1 MSKPL
6 FWIYGNYYQSHKT
19 WEDICSKVKDA
30 KIEVLD
36 CGHNPENSTDDN
48 KVIMAGG
55 VIKVLKNK
63 DIFDKRPRII
73 KLKGLPS
80 DYTILTDYLYLVN
93 DKCVLVIDAPFGY
106 YKSKRFNSAKTSNFY
121 KTVKSEGKIFEFP
134 LDAVR
139 HDSAVKWVKDVALNF
154 GKKIDDDAAQLV
166 VEMKGRNLDALYAAV
181 VLLRD
186 YQIGKNIKKSDV
198 ETACISTFL
207 RTVWDL
213 IESIFA
219 QDYNNALLHMQ
230 RFYQLSEVPSEFPS
244 MTYEMLGALM
254 YKFRPLVLIKDG
266 IGDKEP
272 TFDNI
277 KAALSGYKRI
287 DKKDTEEDEDSENHS
302 TEYKEMYD
310 DRFIGMSLQDSGF
323 NRMLRLS
330 RDQIYS
336 KYSEILEV
344 QKYVR
349 TEAKSNTQIKE
360 ALDSLI
366 MVLCGTITPSVSRQM
381 RKYKVDLEA

>member
-1 MSKPL
+1 VDKDKYL
-6 FWIYGNYYQSHKT
+6 FWIYGNYYQSHKA
-19 WEDICSKVKDA
+19 WGDICSKTKDA
-30 KIEVLD
+30 RIEILD
-36 CGHNPENSTDDN
+36 CGHNPDNSTEDN
-48 KVIMAGG
+48 RVVMAGG
-55 VIKVLKNK
+55 VIKALKNK

-80 DYTILTDYLYLVN
+80 DYTIITDYLHLVN
-93 DKCVLVIDAPFGY
+93 KKCVLVIDASFGH

-121 KTVKSEGKIFEFP
+121 KTVKAEGKILEFP
-134 LDAVR
+134 LEATR
-139 HDSAVKWVKDVALNF
+139 HDSAVKWVKDIALNF
-154 GKKIDDDAAQLV
+154 EKKIDDDAAQLV

-198 ETACISTFL
+198 ETACVSTFL

-254 YKFRPLVLIKDG
+254 YKFRPLVLIKDS
-266 IGDKEP
+266 INDKDP
-272 TFDNI
+272 TFDNV
-277 KAALSGYKRI
+277 KAALFGYKRI
-287 DKKDTEEDEDSENHS
+287 DKKNSDGEDEDQS

-349 TEAKSNTQIKE
+349 IEARSNTQIKE

-366 MVLCGTITPSVSRQM
+366 MVLCGTITPSVSKQV